1 MLLMVGSALSSS
13 STRSSCLRASS
24 PRSMPLLAKLSC
36 RYFTWSKF
44 TGSSCVV
51 HCWNSRNAWPKRAG
65 SRRTSMYSLVCRVRW
80 RTSGER
86 PSISPVSR
94 RAACWLSLLSRIS
107 SLATFT
113 WPSGMSR
120 CSGRQGAAPTTRVAA
135 PLPSQRS
142 RLINWKVG
150 SSPARRTNWPTPPKD
165 LIGWIRRHSNWSPSA
180 CHWACSRRGWN
191 VRATDGRL
199 TNRLSRATYCRRTM
213 GRLQGMTAFQGN
225 IGAPG
230 ENLRASDVMRF
241 TEPRRPTPGAA
252 RAALSA
258 RQRAGAFSGRI
269 RARFIARIPFMTD
282 RLTLLRPD
290 DWHIHL
296 RDGAALAQTVADAA
310 RTFGRA
316 IVMPNL
322 VPPVRNAQEADA
334 YRQRILAARPAGS
347 RFEPLMALYLTDNTS
362 ADDIRQARASGFV
375 HAAKLY
381 PAGATTN
388 SDSGVTRIDAIF
400 PALEAMAEVGLP
412 LLVHG
417 EVTHSDIDV
426 FDREKA

>member
-1 MLLMVGSALSSS
+1 
-13 STRSSCLRASS
+13 
-24 PRSMPLLAKLSC
+24 
-36 RYFTWSKF
+36 
-44 TGSSCVV
+44 
-51 HCWNSRNAWPKRAG
+51 
-65 SRRTSMYSLVCRVRW
+65 
-80 RTSGER
+80 
-86 PSISPVSR
+86 
-94 RAACWLSLLSRIS
+94 
-107 SLATFT
+107 
-113 WPSGMSR
+113 
-120 CSGRQGAAPTTRVAA
+120 
-135 PLPSQRS
+135 
-142 RLINWKVG
+142 
-150 SSPARRTNWPTPPKD
+150 
-165 LIGWIRRHSNWSPSA
+165 
-180 CHWACSRRGWN
+180 
-191 VRATDGRL
+191 
-199 TNRLSRATYCRRTM
+199 
-213 GRLQGMTAFQGN
+213 
-225 IGAPG
+225 
-230 ENLRASDVMRF
+230 
-241 TEPRRPTPGAA
+241 
-252 RAALSA
+252 
-258 RQRAGAFSGRI
+258 
-269 RARFIARIPFMTD
+269 PFMTD

-426 FDREKA
+426 FDREKAFIDTHLTRVVERFPTLKLVFEHITTADAAQFVREAPANVGATIT